1 MSHRL
6 HRRYIPLIDVMLYL
20 VVMPNLLN
28 QNISSI
34 MTFVDVFVQ
43 KLENCYQHTGFDI
56 GVAIEFL
63 VQVGIKW
70 NNKPVIQ

>member
-1 MSHRL
+1 
-6 HRRYIPLIDVMLYL
+6 
-20 VVMPNLLN
+20 
-28 QNISSI
+28 